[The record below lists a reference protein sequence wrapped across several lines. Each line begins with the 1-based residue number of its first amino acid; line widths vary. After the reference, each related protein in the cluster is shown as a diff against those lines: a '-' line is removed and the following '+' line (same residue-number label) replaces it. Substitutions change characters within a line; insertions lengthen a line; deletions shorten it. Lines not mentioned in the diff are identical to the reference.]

1 MSSRIIVLV
10 FIFSLVCVII
20 ASNKNK
26 IDPSLPKTTA
36 ATKNEI
42 VRKKDQVDKTKK
54 KSTKLKPTLCKLPRD
69 VGPCR
74 AAIDRFYYDSI
85 ANECKAFTYGGCQG
99 NQNNFRS
106 LNKCQKTCKF

>member
-1 MSSRIIVLV
+1 MSSRIILLV
-10 FIFSLVCVII
+10 FILSLVCVII

-26 IDPSLPKTTA
+26 IDPSLPSTT
-36 ATKNEI
+36 ATKNEL
-42 VRKKDQVDKTKK
+42 VRKKVPVDKTKK
-54 KSTKLKPTLCKLPRD
+54 KSTKIKPTLCKLPRD

-106 LNKCQKTCKF
+106 LSKCQKACKV